1 MSIEEI
7 LDDMD
12 ELLDK
17 AGNVPFAS
25 HKAIIDGE
33 RLRELI
39 NDIRLNLPQEI
50 KHAKMVAFDR
60 DRIIKEAEAKAEQ
73 VVRQAEDR
81 AKVIVSEESIVREA
95 KNRAV
100 EAVTKA
106 KAECDEIRA
115 QANADVARARAESDA
130 IKQAADTY
138 IVNRFKDAEAYYAT
152 ALKDVQERKAK
163 LEKLKKLKKSG
174 AEQAQQ
180 NQNPNQNPKPE
191 AAASEPRK

>member
-17 AGNVPFAS
+17 AGSVPFAS
-25 HKAIIDGE
+25 HKSIIEGE

-73 VVRQAEDR
+73 IVRQAEDR
-81 AKVIVSEESIVREA
+81 AKIIVSEESIVREA

-106 KAECDEIRA
+106 KADCDELRA
-115 QANADVARARAESDA
+115 QANADVARARSESDA
-130 IKQAADTY
+130 IKQATDTY
-138 IVNRFKDAEAYYAT
+138 IINRFKDAEAYYST
-152 ALKDVQERKAK
+152 ALKDVQDRKMK
-163 LEKLKKLKKSG
+163 LEKLKKRPKKVENNDSIDQNIDQRPEIPKPDQKKS
-174 AEQAQQ
+174 
-180 NQNPNQNPKPE
+180 
-191 AAASEPRK
+191 

>member
-1 MSIEEI
+1 MMSIEEI

-17 AGNVPFAS
+17 AGSVPFAN
-25 HKAIIDGE
+25 HKSIIDGE
-33 RLRELI
+33 RLAELI

-73 VVRQAEDR
+73 IVRQAEDR
-81 AKVIVSEESIVREA
+81 AKVIVSEEAIVREA

-106 KAECDEIRA
+106 KADCDDLRT
-115 QANADVARARAESDA
+115 QANADVARARSECEA
-130 IKQAADTY
+130 IKQATDTY
-138 IVNRFKDAEAYYAT
+138 IINRFKDAEAYYSN

-163 LEKLKKLKKSG
+163 LEKLKKRGKT
-174 AEQAQQ
+174 
-180 NQNPNQNPKPE
+180 P
-191 AAASEPRK
+191 AAAGEANIDPVSNVNKS

>member
-17 AGNVPFAS
+17 ASNFPFAS
-25 HKAIIDGE
+25 HKSIIDGE

-81 AKVIVSEESIVREA
+81 AKVIVSEETIVREA

-106 KAECDEIRA
+106 KAECDALRA
-115 QANADVARARAESDA
+115 QAAADVSRARAESDA
-130 IKQAADTY
+130 IKQATDTY
-138 IVNRFKDAEAYYAT
+138 IVNRFKDAEAYYSA
-152 ALKDVQERKAK
+152 ALKDVQDRKAK
-163 LEKLKKLKKSG
+163 LEKLKKLKKAN
-174 AEQAQQ
+174 AENRQEVPRPEQ
-180 NQNPNQNPKPE
+180 PEGTEPKN
-191 AAASEPRK
+191 

>member
-7 LDDMD
+7 LDDM
-12 ELLDK
+12 EQLLEK
-17 AGNVPFAS
+17 AGSVPFAQ

-33 RLRELI
+33 RLAELI

-73 VVRQAEDR
+73 IVRQAEDR
-81 AKVIVSEESIVREA
+81 AKVIVSEEAIVREA

-106 KAECDEIRA
+106 KADCDELRA
-115 QANADVARARAESDA
+115 QANADVAKSRAESEA
-130 IKQAADTY
+130 IKQATATY
-138 IVNRFKDAEAYYAT
+138 IVNRFKDAEAYYT
-152 ALKDVQERKAK
+152 NALKDVQDRKAK
-163 LEKLKKLKKSG
+163 LEKLKRRAKKPEG
-174 AEQAQQ
+174 EQAARPEQ
-180 NQNPNQNPKPE
+180 PKTD
-191 AAASEPRK
+191 ASKQS

>member
-7 LDDMD
+7 LDDM
-12 ELLDK
+12 EQLLEK
-17 AGNVPFAS
+17 ASSVPFAQ

-33 RLRELI
+33 RLAELI

-81 AKVIVSEESIVREA
+81 AKVIVSEEAIVREA

-106 KAECDEIRA
+106 KADCDELRA
-115 QANADVARARAESDA
+115 QANADVVKARAESEA
-130 IKQAADTY
+130 IKQATDTY
-138 IVNRFKDAEAYYAT
+138 IVNRFKDAEAYYT
-152 ALKDVQERKAK
+152 NALKDVQDRKAK
-163 LEKLKKLKKSG
+163 LEKLKRRGK
-174 AEQAQQ
+174 
-180 NQNPNQNPKPE
+180 KPE
-191 AAASEPRK
+191 GEAAENAAPAPKAES